1 MVPQYE
7 SRHHF
12 GVGTALNELGEA
24 NGHFKG
30 AIDEVR
36 IWDYARSANE
46 IRGSINDEVESH
58 AGLLAR
64 WGFNEGE
71 GTIAYDSA
79 GGEIH
84 GTVLTPLWTDGAPMN
99 INLSPEVDASSI
111 CPTHESSVIS
121 QSIDLSFLVEDN
133 ESNKMQVKF
142 YGREKKI
149 RENTYNIAV
158 IPDTQHYVRT
168 NWWPHHFD
176 ATTQWIVDNRDAMN
190 IVYVAHV
197 GDIVQQADQVEEWEY
212 ANISM
217 SILDTLPDLPY
228 GLTVGNHD
236 EWPAQDP
243 CCTELFNAYFP
254 FSRYEG
260 VVPWY
265 GGHYGKNN
273 DTHYILFSGEGQ
285 DFLAIHTEYRN
296 PSPEEGIL
304 DWMEQLTIDNPD
316 RKIIAVL
323 HEAIMPGGAGH
334 QARWDDQ
341 GEAVYDKLK
350 QYPNFYMIF
359 AGHRHGE
366 GRRTDVFK
374 GNEVYTLM
382 HNFQIRPESGMGY
395 FRLLEFAENDD
406 EVIVSTYTPVID
418 EYETDPDSAFSV
430 GVETA
435 GGPWTA
441 LGTMQATSGETVSF
455 TWDGLQEGVTYE
467 WYATIAD
474 QHSTI
479 EIPMH
484 SFVVSSCAEDLT
496 SDGKVSIDDVLQ
508 LIGMWGDCEAVCQN
522 TCIGDFNDNG
532 SIGVDDLLT
541 LFAAWGSCD

>member
-1 MVPQYE
+1 
-7 SRHHF
+7 
-12 GVGTALNELGEA
+12 
-24 NGHFKG
+24 
-30 AIDEVR
+30 
-36 IWDYARSANE
+36 
-46 IRGSINDEVESH
+46 
-58 AGLLAR
+58 
-64 WGFNEGE
+64 
-71 GTIAYDSA
+71 
-79 GGEIH
+79 
-84 GTVLTPLWTDGAPMN
+84 
-99 INLSPEVDASSI
+99 
-111 CPTHESSVIS
+111 
-121 QSIDLSFLVEDN
+121 
-133 ESNKMQVKF
+133 
-142 YGREKKI
+142 
-149 RENTYNIAV
+149 
-158 IPDTQHYVRT
+158 
-168 NWWPHHFD
+168 
-176 ATTQWIVDNRDAMN
+176 
-190 IVYVAHV
+190 
-197 GDIVQQADQVEEWEY
+197 
-212 ANISM
+212 
-217 SILDTLPDLPY
+217 
-228 GLTVGNHD
+228 
-236 EWPAQDP
+236 
-243 CCTELFNAYFP
+243 
-254 FSRYEG
+254 
-260 VVPWY
+260 
-265 GGHYGKNN
+265 
-273 DTHYILFSGEGQ
+273 
-285 DFLAIHTEYRN
+285 
-296 PSPEEGIL
+296 
-304 DWMEQLTIDNPD
+304 
-316 RKIIAVL
+316 
-323 HEAIMPGGAGH
+323 MPGGAGH